1 MRLLAGAAARAALAA
16 IGVLLGAS
24 EASAEE
30 RLRVGSK
37 RFPESYVLAE
47 IAAAVIRGAGAEAEH
62 KQGLG
67 GTAVVARAIEQGAID
82 VYPEYTGT
90 IAEAMLGTNERPAL
104 PAIRAALAAR
114 GLGVSDPLGF
124 ENTYALAVRRDD
136 PATREVRRLS
146 DLASPRPLR
155 LALSHEFL
163 GRQDGWPG
171 LAARYGLAA
180 LTPRAIDHA
189 LGYPAIAGGAADV
202 IEVYSTDGELARHD
216 LRSLDDDK
224 GFFPRYEA
232 VWIYRLD
239 AGARSPR
246 ALGALLGLAGAI
258 DTRAM
263 IAMNA
268 QAEIERREP
277 AEVAASFVAVRGG
290 AHVPAPRPRAPWLRG
305 LAEVLKTEGPRHLG
319 LVAVSLALAVLIG
332 VPLGVIAERRPRLG
346 ALVLALTGLVQTVP
360 SLALLCFLLP
370 LLGVGAGSALAALF
384 VYGLLP
390 IVRSTIAGIEAI
402 PPSLRE
408 AALVLGLTPRE
419 RLVHIELPLASP
431 TILAGIRTS
440 AVIGVGTATLAAFVG
455 AGGFGAPISTGLSLD
470 DTSIVLQGAV
480 PAAALALLVEAC
492 FVVIARLV
500 VPRGLAIE
508 AAARRVG

>member
-1 MRLLAGAAARAALAA
+1 VRRAALAL
-16 IGVLLGAS
+16 GVVAALLLGEGPAR
-24 EASAEE
+24 AEE

-47 IAAAVIRGAGAEAEH
+47 IAAEVMRGAGALTEH
-62 KQGLG
+62 RQGLG

-90 IAEAMLGTNERPAL
+90 IAEAMLGTSERPGL
-104 PAIRAALAAR
+104 PEIRAALAAR

-146 DLASPRPLR
+146 DLAPRAALR
-155 LALSHEFL
+155 VALSHEFL

-171 LAARYGLAA
+171 LAARYGLGAI
-180 LTPRAIDHA
+180 TPRAIDHA

-202 IEVYSTDGELARHD
+202 IEVYSTDGELGRHD
-216 LRSLDDDK
+216 LRSLDDDR

-239 AGARSPR
+239 AGARAPR

-258 DTRAM
+258 DTKAM

-268 QAEIERREP
+268 RTEIEREEP
-277 AEVAASFVAVRGG
+277 AAVAASFVAARGG
-290 AHVPAPRPRAPWLRG
+290 ARVPAPRRRAPWLRG
-305 LAEVLKTEGPRHLG
+305 LGEVIRTEGPRHVG
-319 LVAVSLALAVLIG
+319 LVAVSLALAVLVG
-332 VPLGVIAERRPRLG
+332 VPLGVIAERRRRVGAVVLG
-346 ALVLALTGLVQTVP
+346 LTGVVQTVP

-370 LLGVGAGSALAALF
+370 VLGVGEGSALAALF

-390 IVRSTIAGIEAI
+390 IVRSTIAGIEAVS
-402 PPSLRE
+402 PQLRE
-408 AALVLGLTPRE
+408 SAMVLGLTPRQ

-431 TILAGIRTS
+431 SILSGIRTS

-480 PAAALALLVEAC
+480 PAAALALLVEGA
-492 FVVIARLV
+492 FVLLARLV

-508 AAARRVG
+508 AAARRIG